1 MISWLSSGRWVPK
14 FKRTPP
20 LPPPWCRAR
29 TEIPPTCSLRL
40 SVVRPPASV
49 RGGGGGRGGE
59 GGGGQEEE
67 VRSIGIALARAGLPL
82 GPNIHEHIP
91 HPRTRCWGN
100 IGGLCAKPR
109 RARRARNVLWGLW
122 GCLMSP
128 CTSTCQVF
136 HDRPPPRIP
145 SPCTQCQTT
154 AGTGLSRSWCQT
166 TAGTGLSRSWC
177 QTTAGTGLSRS
188 WSRSRAGPRRSRSR
202 SRAAQGPQAI
212 PRGVTSRGSPTSPGN
227 RSSKIVDR

>member
-29 TEIPPTCSLRL
+29 TEIPPTCSPRP
-40 SVVRPPASV
+40 SVVRPPASG
-49 RGGGGGRGGE
+49 GGGGGRGGE

-122 GCLMSP
+122 GCPMSP

-136 HDRPPPRIP
+136 HDRTPPRTP
-145 SPCTQCQTT
+145 SPCTHCPQRTSCHTT
-154 AGTGLSRSWCQT
+154 AGTGP
-166 TAGTGLSRSWC
+166 
-177 QTTAGTGLSRS
+177 SRS
-188 WSRSRAGPRRSRSR
+188 WSRSRAGPSRSRSR